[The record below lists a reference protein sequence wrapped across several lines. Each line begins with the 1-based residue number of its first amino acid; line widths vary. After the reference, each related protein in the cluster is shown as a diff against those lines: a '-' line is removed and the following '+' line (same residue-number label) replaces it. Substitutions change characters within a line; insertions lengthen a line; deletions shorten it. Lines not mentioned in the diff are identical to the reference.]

1 MTSRGLASSSNVSRM
16 KALQTKHAILSS
28 QIEDGQSNPST
39 PDFLLR
45 QLKKERLY
53 LKDRLEEIKRTG
65 TAN

>member
-1 MTSRGLASSSNVSRM
+1 MMTALASSNVPRA
-16 KALQTKHAILSS
+16 KALQTKHAMLSS
-28 QIEDGQSNPST
+28 QIKEAEVSPST

-65 TAN
+65 TVN